1 MEYRNVG
8 RTGLKVSA
16 FCLGTMTFGKQVDEQ
31 ASRRIVQRA
40 LDAGVTFIDV
50 ADIYANGVTEEI
62 VGKAIQGH
70 RDALILASKAGHLRR
85 WAERYGPQTI
95 GGPCDLARPRPFPPA
110 AAGDQVG
117 PNDMGLS
124 RKHLMQAVE
133 GSLQRLGT
141 DYLDIFY
148 AHMPDYDTP
157 LDETLRAMDDL
168 VRQGKV
174 RYLGCSNFRAFQVAK
189 ALWLSDTHELA
200 RWDIVQPP
208 FNLLTRDIEYEL
220 LPLCREE
227 GVGVAA
233 FSPLAAGLL
242 SGKYEAGKPPGAEQ
256 RFGLGARGF
265 RYNETYW
272 TDPDFAAVA
281 RLKTIAAD
289 HGKSLDQFALA
300 WVLNKPGI
308 TAMVCGASAAEQ
320 VERNLGAVGM
330 RLSPEELQACDEVW
344 HSLRPPRLFYGR

>member
-16 FCLGTMTFGKQVDEQ
+16 FCLGTMTFGKQIDEQ
-31 ASRRIVQRA
+31 QSRRIIERA
-40 LDAGVTFIDV
+40 IDSGVTFIDA
-50 ADIYANGVTEEI
+50 ADIYANGLTEQI
-62 VGKAIQGH
+62 LGKAIKGK
-70 RDALILASKAGHLRR
+70 RDALVIASKAGHARR
-85 WAERYGPQTI
+85 WGARYGEQTL
-95 GGPCDLARPRPFPPA
+95 GGPRDLARPQPFPPA
-110 AAGDQVG
+110 AVGDHVG
-117 PNDMGLS
+117 PNDSGLS
-124 RKHLMQAVE
+124 RKHLLQAVE
-133 GSLQRLGT
+133 GILRRLEI

-174 RYLGCSNFRAFQVAK
+174 RYLGCSNYRAFQIGK
-189 ALWLSDTHELA
+189 ALWVSDRHNLA

-227 GVGVAA
+227 GVGLAV

-242 SGKYEAGKPPGAEQ
+242 SGKYEPGKAPAADQ

-265 RYNETYW
+265 KYNEKYW
-272 TDPDFAAVA
+272 TDSDLAAVT
-281 RLKTIAAD
+281 RLKQIAAD
-289 HGKSLDQFALA
+289 HGKSLAHFALA

-308 TAMVCGASAAEQ
+308 TAVVCGTTSVEQ
-320 VERNLGAVGM
+320 LEQNLGAVGI
-330 RLSPEELQACDEVW
+330 RLSPEELDACDEVW
-344 HSLRPPRLFYGR
+344 TTLHPPRLFYGR

>member
-1 MEYRNVG
+1 MEYRKVG

-16 FCLGTMTFGKQVDEQ
+16 FCLGTMTFGRQVDEQ
-31 ASRRIVQRA
+31 KALQIVQCA
-40 LDAGVTFIDV
+40 LDAGVTFIDL

-62 VGKAIQGH
+62 LAKAIKGK
-70 RDALILASKAGHLRR
+70 RDGLVIASKAGHLRR
-85 WAERYGPQTI
+85 WGPKYGAQTI
-95 GGPCDLARPRPFPPA
+95 GGPLDLARPQPFPPA
-110 AAGDQVG
+110 AVGDHVN
-117 PNDMGLS
+117 PNDTGLS
-124 RKHLMQAVE
+124 RKHLLQAVE
-133 GSLQRLGT
+133 AILKRLGT

-174 RYLGCSNFRAFQVAK
+174 RYLGCSNFRAFQVSK
-189 ALWLSDTHELA
+189 ALWLSDKHNLA

-220 LPLCREE
+220 LPLCLEE
-227 GVGVAA
+227 GIGVAS

-242 SGKYEAGKPPGAEQ
+242 SGKYEPGKPPSAEQ

-265 RYNETYW
+265 KYNEKYW
-272 TDPDFAAVA
+272 TDPDHAAVEQ
-281 RLKTIAAD
+281 LKRIAAD
-289 HGKSLDQFALA
+289 HGRSLAQFALA

-308 TAMVCGASAAEQ
+308 TAIVCGTTGVEQ
-320 VERNLGAVGM
+320 LEQNLGAVGV
-330 RLSPEELQACDEVW
+330 RLSQEELEACDAVW
-344 HSLRPPRLFYGR
+344 HTLHPPRLFYGR